1 MSDPAEAKTAFSDTL
16 SVLTVGGDAPLL
28 QAVKARLQA
37 TRGWS
42 FRFAD
47 APDELEALRALQ
59 EQVFD
64 LVFLP
69 CHPSD
74 PNSVQGLKL
83 LEQIRQ
89 LHPKSAAILL
99 TAEAEPQLTVTAMK
113 MGAMDILAQEDL
125 PDCDFAPILHRLVEM
140 RNLLNQNMELGQVNQ
155 MKSLFISN
163 VSRELRT
170 PLTVIM
176 GYARVLQDG
185 TLGGM
190 TAGQLKAVASIAD
203 RSEDLLEM
211 INRILRVHEASEA
224 RQTAGF
230 KSADLREICR
240 LSAEKAK
247 VSKGL
252 HAKRLR
258 LECALPAAPVPVM
271 ADAAAL
277 GEVFDILLSNA
288 VKFSPERGF
297 IRVTA
302 GAADGR
308 AWAAVA
314 DEGAG
319 IAPELLPRIFEDFSS
334 AAQSPQGQSA
344 RLRPGLGLGLSL
356 AKQTMVLHSGNIW
369 LESPGAD
376 QGCTARISL
385 PLAQQ
390 AAAAPLA
397 SPASPPEGK
406 KLILIVEDNP
416 DIIDIVRLFVA
427 GLGAG
432 MELMTARSGFEALD
446 VLARQLPHLI
456 ILDIM
461 MPGMSG
467 LDLMSRVKALPHAAR
482 IPLLVLTGYAD
493 AAERAKAMGGCE
505 VLVKPI
511 DHAVFVKM
519 VLGLLAADDGNGNG
533 NGNGDG
539 NGDGEGHPNGTGAP
553 S

>member
-69 CHPSD
+69 CRPSD

-125 PDCDFAPILHRLVEM
+125 PDCDFAPILHRLVEK

-297 IRVTA
+297 VRVSM

-308 AWAAVA
+308 AWATVV
-314 DEGAG
+314 DQGAG
-319 IAPELLPRIFEDFSS
+319 IAPELLPRIFEDFSAAAS
-334 AAQSPQGQSA
+334 APLQGSA

-376 QGCTARISL
+376 QGCTAHISL
-385 PLAQQ
+385 PLAQE
-390 AAAAPLA
+390 AAASATKPEAPA
-397 SPASPPEGK
+397 APPEGK
-406 KLILIVEDNP
+406 KLILVVEDNP

-461 MPGMSG
+461 MPGMNG
-467 LDLMSRVKALPHAAR
+467 LELMKRLKD
-482 IPLLVLTGYAD
+482 IPATAGIPILVLTGYAD
-493 AAERAKAMGGCE
+493 AAHRAEALGCNG
-505 VLVKPI
+505 VLLKPF
-511 DHAVFVKM
+511 DHAVFAKKI
-519 VLGLLAADDGNGNG
+519 LELLSPGS
-533 NGNGDG
+533 
-539 NGDGEGHPNGTGAP
+539 EPAP
-553 S
+553 SA